1 MIPDGLAAM
10 AWSMLAGSGPKR
22 KFAATTKFGRRGMVM
37 RKLLLILAVL
47 AVLVFMP
54 ISVSA
59 AEPEIVQ
66 ISPDTYL
73 IISRSR
79 SIFGNI
85 AKIKTSVLKQAH
97 RFAESQGKVAIPISD
112 KTTTV
117 EEGLPTYEYQ
127 FRLVDADS
135 PNAKGTGIGSSPDAI
150 VESRKIYSGELTV
163 NEDSESKPDLYTELI
178 KLDDLRKKGV
188 LSDEEFEEQKKRLLG
203 AQ

>member
-1 MIPDGLAAM
+1 MTN
-10 AWSMLAGSGPKR
+10 R
-22 KFAATTKFGRRGMVM
+22 KDIVM
-37 RKLLLILAVL
+37 KNLFLLVAVL
-47 AVLVFMP
+47 ALMP
-54 ISVSA
+54 VSVSA

-79 SIFGNI
+79 TIFGNI

-97 RFAESQGKVAIPISD
+97 KFAESQGKVAIPISD

-135 PNAKGTGIGSSPDAI
+135 PDAKGTGIESSPDEI
-150 VESRKIYSGELTV
+150 VESRKKYSGELTI
-163 NEDSESKPDLYTELI
+163 NQESESKPDLYAELI
-178 KLDDLRKKGV
+178 KLDDLRKKGI
-188 LSDEEFEEQKKRLLG
+188 LSDEEFEEQKKRLLE